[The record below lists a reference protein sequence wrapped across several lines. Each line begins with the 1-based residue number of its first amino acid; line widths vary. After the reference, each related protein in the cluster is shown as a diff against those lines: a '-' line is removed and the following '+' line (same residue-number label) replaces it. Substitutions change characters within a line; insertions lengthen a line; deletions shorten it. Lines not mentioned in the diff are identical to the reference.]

1 MLTIGLT
8 GGIASGKSSVA
19 QLFAALGVPIIDTDQ
34 IARELVIPG
43 QPALQGIVEHF
54 GTQALLADGQLDRAW
69 LRQRIFNDAQERAAL
84 NAIMHP
90 RIRARVEDE
99 LSTLTT
105 TPYAIVVI
113 PLLVESQNYGDI
125 VQRVLVVDL
134 DEAEQ
139 LSRLMAR
146 DSIDATQAH
155 DTLRAQATRTQRL
168 ARADDVIDN
177 NGTADQLAAQINRL
191 HEHYTQLAAT
201 PSLAACRTSNIPR

>member
-1 MLTIGLT
+1 VLTIGLT

-19 QLFAALGVPIIDTDQ
+19 SQFTALGVPIIDTDI
-34 IARELVIPG
+34 IARELVAPG
-43 QPALQGIVEHF
+43 QLALQEIVEHF
-54 GTQALLADGQLDRAW
+54 GAESLQTDGQLNRTW
-69 LRQRIFNDAQERAAL
+69 LRQRIFSDAHERAAL

-99 LSTLTT
+99 LSKLT
-105 TPYAIVVI
+105 TPYAIIVI
-113 PLLVESQNYGDI
+113 PLLIECQNYGGI

-139 LSRLMAR
+139 LRRLMAR
-146 DSIDATQAH
+146 DSIDATQARSA
-155 DTLRAQATRTQRL
+155 LSAQATRAQRL

>member
-19 QLFAALGVPIIDTDQ
+19 AQFAALGVPIIDTDR

-43 QPALQGIVEHF
+43 QPALQSIVEHF
-54 GTQALLADGQLDRAW
+54 GAQALHADGQLNRAW
-69 LRQRIFNDAQERAAL
+69 LRQRIFSDPEARAAL

-99 LSTLTT
+99 LGKLKQ
-105 TPYAIVVI
+105 PYAIVAI
-113 PLLVESQNYGDI
+113 PLLVESQSYDDL

-139 LSRLMAR
+139 LHRLIAR
-146 DSIDATQAH
+146 DKINANQAH
-155 DTLRAQATRTQRL
+155 AALSAQTTRAQRL
-168 ARADDVIDN
+168 ARADDLIDN
-177 NGTADQLAAQINRL
+177 NGSPEELAAQINLL
-191 HEHYTQLAAT
+191 HEHYTQLAKVSVR
-201 PSLAACRTSNIPR
+201 P

>member
-1 MLTIGLT
+1 VLTIGLT

-19 QLFAALGVPIIDTDQ
+19 SQFAALGVPIIDTDI
-34 IARELVIPG
+34 IARELVAPG
-43 QPALQGIVEHF
+43 QLALQEIVEHF
-54 GTQALLADGQLDRAW
+54 GTRSLQADGQLDRAW
-69 LRQRIFNDAQERAAL
+69 LRQRIFSDAHERAAL

-90 RIRARVEDE
+90 HIRARVEDE
-99 LSTLTT
+99 LSKLT

-113 PLLVESQNYGDI
+113 PLLVESQNYADI

-146 DSIDATQAH
+146 DSIDASQAR
-155 DTLRAQATRTQRL
+155 DTLRAQATRAQRL
-168 ARADDVIDN
+168 ARADDVINN
-177 NGTADQLAAQINRL
+177 NGTAYQLAAQINRL

>member
-1 MLTIGLT
+1 VLTIGLT

-19 QLFAALGVPIIDTDQ
+19 AQFAALGVPIIDTDQ

-113 PLLVESQNYGDI
+113 PLLVESQNYDDM
-125 VQRVLVVDL
+125 VQRVLLVDL
-134 DEAEQ
+134 DETEQ
-139 LSRLMAR
+139 LRRLMAR
-146 DSIDATQAH
+146 DGIDAMQARAA
-155 DTLRAQATRTQRL
+155 LNAQASRAQRL

-177 NGTADQLAAQINRL
+177 NGSAVALAPQVSRL
-191 HEHYTQLAAT
+191 HTHYTQLANVSAF
-201 PSLAACRTSNIPR
+201 P

>member
-19 QLFAALGVPIIDTDQ
+19 KQFAALGVPIIDTDQ
-34 IARELVIPG
+34 IARELVTPG
-43 QPALQGIVEHF
+43 QAALRDIVEYFGAHALQ
-54 GTQALLADGQLDRAW
+54 ADGQLDRFW
-69 LRQRIFNDAQERAAL
+69 LRQRIFSDAHERAVL

-99 LSTLTT
+99 LSKPT

-113 PLLVESQNYGDI
+113 PLLIESQNYGGI

-139 LSRLMAR
+139 LRRLMAR

-155 DTLRAQATRTQRL
+155 AALSAQATRAQRL

-191 HEHYTQLAAT
+191 HEHYAQLSAT
-201 PSLAACRTSNIPR
+201 PSLAAGRA